1 MQISVSG
8 VQVTVVDLGFYDSYL
23 SGYMIDKNG
32 NVFSNRRRGGRFIK
46 IGHRDRSNR
55 KKIIVDGR
63 TFYNQELLRY
73 ALPFFS
79 GENEDSNE
87 LIPGSPFKKFVVG
100 TVWRDGL
107 SFSSNPKI
115 HDSRTDADS
124 EALRLAHT
132 APETRFAVCQVVSTV
147 CIGEVSWEKA

>member
-8 VQVTVVDLGFYDSYL
+8 VQVTVVDLGFYSSYL

-32 NVFSNRRRGGRFIK
+32 NVFSNRRGGRFIK

-100 TVWRDGL
+100 NAY
-107 SFSSNPKI
+107 NPKI

-124 EALRLAHT
+124 EALRLARA
-132 APETRFAVCQVVSTV
+132 APGTRFAVYQVVSTV
-147 CIGEVSWEKA
+147 CVGEVSWEKV

>member
-8 VQVTVVDLGFYDSYL
+8 VQVTVVDLGFYSSYL

-32 NVFSNRRRGGRFIK
+32 NVFSNRRGGRFIK

-55 KKIIVDGR
+55 EKIIVDGR
-63 TFYNQELLRY
+63 TFYNQNLLRY

-87 LIPGSPFKKFVVG
+87 LIPESVFKKFVIG
-100 TVWRDGL
+100 TVRGNSL

-115 HDSRTDADS
+115 HDSRSGAET
-124 EALRLAHT
+124 EVLRLAQT
-132 APETRFAVCQVVSTV
+132 NSGTRFAVCEVVSTV
-147 CIGEVSWEKA
+147 RVGEVDWEKA